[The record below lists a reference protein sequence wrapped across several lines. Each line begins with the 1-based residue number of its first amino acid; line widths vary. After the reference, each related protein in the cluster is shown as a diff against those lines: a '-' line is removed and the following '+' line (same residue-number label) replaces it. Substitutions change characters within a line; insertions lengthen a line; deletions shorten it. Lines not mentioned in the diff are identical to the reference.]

1 MPISMPPAPNK
12 DDLGATWKFLEEGVE
27 KIMMNL
33 KDGVD
38 MTTYMGIYTA
48 VHNFCTSQKAVAS
61 GGGIIGGNAHRGGK
75 LSHHSLSTTI
85 ACLLDGVQELLLILK

>member
-1 MPISMPPAPNK
+1 MPPAPNK
-12 DDLGATWKFLEEGVE
+12 DDLGATWRFLEEGVE

-38 MTTYMGIYTA
+38 MSTYMGIYTA

-61 GGGIIGGNAHRGGK
+61 GGGIIGGNAHRGGTSSVFRPA
-75 LSHHSLSTTI
+75 LSKHRFMLAIKSLR
-85 ACLLDGVQELLLILK
+85 